1 MKMPALLS
9 SSRKP
14 CARTRTLLKDL
25 TRLLPQSAIA
35 NRGKMS
41 VEDLAET
48 ARGAGLNRVIIVCDS
63 HGNPGEIRFVRVEED
78 EWSWLARLKVRS
90 VKLAR
95 EYDEPSMPRADA
107 LSIEDGKIADLFGI
121 EPEESGFEL
130 RSQGGVLSFWR
141 DDAEIGP
148 RLKVEELPDEA

>member
-78 EWSWLARLKVRS
+78 EWAWLARWRVRG

-95 EYDEPSMPRADA
+95 EYDEPAMPRAAEISVD
-107 LSIEDGKIADLFGI
+107 DGKVAGLFGI

-141 DDAEIGP
+141 DGSEIGP
-148 RLKVEELPDEA
+148 RLKFEEVRDEA